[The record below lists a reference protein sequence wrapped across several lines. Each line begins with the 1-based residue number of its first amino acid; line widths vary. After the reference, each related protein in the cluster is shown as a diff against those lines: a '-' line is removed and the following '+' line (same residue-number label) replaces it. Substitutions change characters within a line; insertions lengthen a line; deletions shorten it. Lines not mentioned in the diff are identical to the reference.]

1 MITLINTKV
10 GISKGVARFWLE
22 GSQLDHSFSPGDKLS
37 EDINLD
43 KKYIILKK
51 DENGTKRV
59 SQRTERTTN
68 IAKPLIEYRDDILS
82 KMFGVGVALRVTVRN
97 GSLKVE
103 AHSSE
108 KSRSERVERFISKI
122 RNKETL
128 TIGSLFS
135 GGGILDRAIHDG
147 LESAGIDSYNKFVVE
162 RESKYLSS
170 MVRNQPQL
178 FRDDSILVHSSIED
192 VELRDCEGL
201 DIIVAGIPCVG
212 ASKAGKTKKKL
223 ESAEH
228 DEDAG
233 AAFYSLLN
241 FVKTFNPALAIFECV
256 PDYIE
261 TSSMQVIKA
270 MLNHWNYDL
279 KIEVLEGNTFGA
291 LESRERM
298 CLVATTNGLAA
309 NDDSFD
315 FDLLLKLVDK
325 PKSVSMV
332 LENVPLDDKSW
343 KTYSYLAAKEIT
355 DKEAGKGFKRSLY
368 EGSEEAVTTI
378 RRLYNK
384 GGSCDQFLLHPNYEE
399 NGLMRLFTPVEHA
412 RIKGLPHELIS
423 VIDGLSFKTSH
434 EILGQSVIYPVFK
447 SVGEAIGRWGNH
459 IGNTGTDSLKR
470 LTLVKSDSKKS
481 ECVETNIDLP
491 EQVVL
496 FG

>member
-1 MITLINTKV
+1 
-10 GISKGVARFWLE
+10 
-22 GSQLDHSFSPGDKLS
+22 
-37 EDINLD
+37 
-43 KKYIILKK
+43 
-51 DENGTKRV
+51 
-59 SQRTERTTN
+59 
-68 IAKPLIEYRDDILS
+68 
-82 KMFGVGVALRVTVRN
+82 
-97 GSLKVE
+97 
-103 AHSSE
+103 
-108 KSRSERVERFISKI
+108 
-122 RNKETL
+122 
-128 TIGSLFS
+128 
-135 GGGILDRAIHDG
+135 
-147 LESAGIDSYNKFVVE
+147 
-162 RESKYLSS
+162 